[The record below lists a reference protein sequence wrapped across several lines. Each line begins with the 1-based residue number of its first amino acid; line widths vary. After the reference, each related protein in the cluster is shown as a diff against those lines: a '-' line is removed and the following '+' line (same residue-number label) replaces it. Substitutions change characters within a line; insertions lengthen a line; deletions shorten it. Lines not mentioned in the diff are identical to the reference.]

1 MTRRRILIADDEAL
15 MAQGLKL
22 FLESSGEFEVIA
34 LAGTGQEAV
43 DLTADLAPAGVLMD
57 LSMPVLDGIAAT
69 RLIRA
74 RHPEVKIVVVTTF
87 ATTDSVV
94 PALRAGADGYLLKE
108 STPEELVAAVHE
120 VFGGGRPLSPR
131 VTEAL
136 IAAVGDTPAAP
147 DPAPDGGR
155 EAHPPPLTEREREV
169 LDLLAQGLSNPAMAR
184 ELSLSEAAVK
194 SRLVQLTTKFGVSS
208 RVQVLVRACELG
220 LVKPRLRPDPAEHP
234 EAPGYPDYPV

>member
-87 ATTDSVV
+87 ATTESVV

-120 VFGGGRPLSPR
+120 VFEGGRPLSAR
-131 VTEAL
+131 VAEAL
-136 IAAVGDTPAAP
+136 IAAVGATPAAP
-147 DPAPDGGR
+147 DPAPDDGA
-155 EAHPPPLTEREREV
+155 ETAPPLTEREREV

-220 LVKPRLRPDPAEHP
+220 LVEPRLRPNGADQANH
-234 EAPGYPDYPV
+234 PDYPA

>member
-87 ATTDSVV
+87 ATTESVV

-108 STPEELVAAVHE
+108 STPQELVAAVHE
-120 VFGGGRPLSPR
+120 VFEGGRPLSAR

-136 IAAVGDTPAAP
+136 IAAVGATPAAP
-147 DPAPDGGR
+147 DPAPDDGA
-155 EAHPPPLTEREREV
+155 ETAPPLTEREREV

-220 LVKPRLRPDPAEHP
+220 LVEPRLRPNGADQANH
-234 EAPGYPDYPV
+234 PDYPA

>member
-87 ATTDSVV
+87 ATTESVV

-136 IAAVGDTPAAP
+136 IAAVGATPAAP
-147 DPAPDGGR
+147 DPAPDGGG
-155 EAHPPPLTEREREV
+155 EARTAPPLTEREHEV

-220 LVKPRLRPDPAEHP
+220 LVEPRLRPNGADQANH
-234 EAPGYPDYPV
+234 PDYPA

>member
-43 DLTADLAPAGVLMD
+43 DLTTDLAPAGVLMD

-87 ATTDSVV
+87 ATTESVV

-120 VFGGGRPLSPR
+120 VFEGGRPLSAR

-136 IAAVGDTPAAP
+136 IAAVGATPAAP
-147 DPAPDGGR
+147 DPAPDDGA
-155 EAHPPPLTEREREV
+155 ETAPPLTEREREV

-220 LVKPRLRPDPAEHP
+220 LVEPRLRPNGADQANH
-234 EAPGYPDYPV
+234 PDYPA

>member
-87 ATTDSVV
+87 ATTESVV

-120 VFGGGRPLSPR
+120 VFEGGRPLSAR
-131 VTEAL
+131 VSEAL
-136 IAAVGDTPAAP
+136 IAAVGATPAAP
-147 DPAPDGGR
+147 DPAPDDGA
-155 EAHPPPLTEREREV
+155 ETAPPLTEREREV

-220 LVKPRLRPDPAEHP
+220 LVEPRLRPNGADQANH
-234 EAPGYPDYPV
+234 PDYPA

>member
-87 ATTDSVV
+87 ATTESVV

-120 VFGGGRPLSPR
+120 VFEGGRPLSAR

-136 IAAVGDTPAAP
+136 IAAVGATPAAP
-147 DPAPDGGR
+147 DPAPDDGA
-155 EAHPPPLTEREREV
+155 ETAPPLTEREREV

-220 LVKPRLRPDPAEHP
+220 LVEPRLRPNGADQANH
-234 EAPGYPDYPV
+234 PDYPA

>member
-87 ATTDSVV
+87 ATTESVV

-108 STPEELVAAVHE
+108 STPQELVAAVHE
-120 VFGGGRPLSPR
+120 VFEGGRPLSAR

-136 IAAVGDTPAAP
+136 IAAVGATPAAP
-147 DPAPDGGR
+147 DPAPDDGSD
-155 EAHPPPLTEREREV
+155 AAPPLTEREREV

-220 LVKPRLRPDPAEHP
+220 LVEPRLRPNGADQANH
-234 EAPGYPDYPV
+234 PDYPA